1 VQDSG
6 RLVVRTL
13 PQQKHALSTHS
24 LSFLSAL
31 VSSRYRLLS
40 YSCLLSSVSYLLI
53 VQRYAGPYM
62 TPRWTVDLAVDSIC
76 EVCFWAVEGMR
87 RY

>member
-1 VQDSG
+1 VQDWG
-6 RLVVRTL
+6 RSVVRTL

-31 VSSRYRLLS
+31 VSSRYHRLS
-40 YSCLLSSVSYLLI
+40 CSCLLSSVSYLLI
-53 VQRYAGPYM
+53 VQRCEGPYM
-62 TPRWTVDLAVDSIC
+62 TLRSRVDLEVDSIC

-87 RY
+87 RC